1 MVAFRLFPTTHA
13 SRSRCLLAVLIIG
26 VIAVGGLLSEVTVAG
41 ERSTD
46 SPWQI
51 PRAKYPWFDV
61 AFDEEHTTGTCVG
74 RLISPR
80 CAIETTFACLIRGG
94 ELCRRVLL
102 GAASVEFFE
111 EKHYPDRLTRYR
123 IARTRNTRPKIWPDT
138 HDYPEYEETWRKGDL
153 AVIVNNSSCRLPG
166 PVCPSAPPSTT
177 VFVLRRVAGE
187 WRVGEWEA
195 LPSGPGLDPAMFL
208 D

>member
-1 MVAFRLFPTTHA
+1 MVASRTFPATHA
-13 SRSRCLLAVLIIG
+13 SRTCCLLAALIIG
-26 VIAVGGLLSEVTVAG
+26 VIAIGGLVNGVAVAG

-94 ELCRRVLL
+94 ELCRRVLGL
-102 GAASVEFFE
+102 EGASDYENKRSPNE
-111 EKHYPDRLTRYR
+111 IIRYR
-123 IARTRNTRPKIWPDT
+123 VGRTRNTRPKIWPDARD
-138 HDYPEYEETWRKGDL
+138 HPEYEEAWREGDL
-153 AVIVNNSSCRLPG
+153 AVIVNDSWCRLPG

-187 WRVGEWEA
+187 WRVEGWET